1 MLNLHRLGHG
11 AESYYL
17 DQIVSGVED
26 YYVGEGEA
34 PGYWLA
40 TADQLGLDGLV
51 SPDHLRSVL
60 AGEDPHTGER
70 LHRAN
75 NRKVPGW
82 DLTFRAPKSVSIVW
96 GLGEPDVRA
105 QVVAAHEAA
114 ITTAVDYLEEVAA
127 FTRTGRN
134 GVHRV
139 QASGFIA
146 AGFRH
151 RTSRDG
157 DPLLHTHVLVANSV
171 LAADGKWRTIDAT
184 GLYDHAKTAGYIYSA
199 QLRHELTARLG
210 VGWGD
215 IENGL
220 ADIDGISPDLITA
233 FSKRRKQIEE
243 KLAEWG
249 LTSAKA
255 AQMSTLETRRA
266 KDTGPEHMDDFTA
279 RWRDEAAGL
288 GWTAADLT
296 AVLGASST
304 PIVDTAEATSVFERL
319 SSAEGLTERASTFD
333 RRDVICRLFN
343 ELPAGVSAASVLDLA
358 DTYLQHPD
366 VVALTETERCGNRY
380 STAEL
385 LALETQV
392 LRQCRDGIGAGAPTA
407 DWHTV
412 MLALDDRPSM
422 SGEQGQ
428 AVLAITTSGNA
439 VDVMIAGP
447 GTGKTFSLDAAREAW
462 QRSGYSVIGCALSAA
477 AAHQLQSGSGIRS
490 TTIAMLDIDLRRGHE
505 WFDSKTVL
513 IVDEAG
519 MVGTRAIAPL
529 IDRATA
535 AGAKVVLVGDT
546 KQLPEIDAGGVL
558 RALEQRHPIVTL
570 TENRRQQV
578 SWEREALDDYRA
590 MRVKEAIGR
599 LDRLGS
605 LVTGT
610 NADIVRQGMVDDW
623 WRYRQ
628 GGGDALMMA
637 HRNVDVD
644 DLNRRARAQLAE
656 AHQLQGETIVVNERP
671 FQIGD
676 TVVCLRNVH
685 QRKIRNGTV
694 GEIVTIDHENRSVLL
709 DTTDGLRRL
718 HREYLDEG
726 WMRHGYAVTVHKAQ
740 GLTCEHGLLLAS
752 DETHHEM
759 GYVGLSR
766 GTHSN
771 RLYAVSTETDVDLE
785 PHQRKGSEPERDPI
799 SLVTESMTRSAAK
812 DLAITLAPA
821 KAPDHDADYGIDL

>member
-17 DQIVSGVED
+17 DQVVSGVED

-40 TADQLGLDGLV
+40 TADQVGLDGLV

-60 AGEDPHTGER
+60 AGEDPHTGEH
-70 LHRAN
+70 LHHAN

-82 DLTFRAPKSVSIVW
+82 DLAFRAPKSVSIVW
-96 GLGEPDVRA
+96 GLAEPDVSA

-114 ITTAVDYLEEVAA
+114 IAAAVDYLEEAAA

-139 QASGFIA
+139 EASGFIA

-151 RTSRDG
+151 RTWRGG

-220 ADIDGISPDLITA
+220 ADIEGINPDLITA
-233 FSKRRKQIEE
+233 FSKRREQIEA

-255 AQMSTLETRRA
+255 AQVSTLATRHA
-266 KDTGPEHMDDFTA
+266 KDPGPEHMEELTA

-288 GWTAADLT
+288 GWTAADLN
-296 AVLGASST
+296 AVLGTSST
-304 PIVDTAEATSVFERL
+304 PIVDTAETTQVFERL
-319 SSAEGLTERASTFD
+319 SLAEGLTERASTFD

-343 ELPAGVSAASVLDLA
+343 ELPAGVSAATVLDLA
-358 DTYLQHPD
+358 DDYLQQPD
-366 VVALTETERCGNRY
+366 VVALAETERCGNRY

-392 LRQCRDGIGAGAPTA
+392 LRQCRDGLGTGAPTA
-407 DWHTV
+407 NQHTV
-412 MLALDDRPSM
+412 VRALDDRPSM
-422 SGEQGQ
+422 SEEQRQ
-428 AVLAITTSGNA
+428 AVMDITTSGNA

-462 QRSGYSVIGCALSAA
+462 RHSGYSVIGCALSAA

-490 TTIAMLDIDLRRGHE
+490 TTIAMLEINLRRHHD
-505 WFDSKTVL
+505 WFDPKTVL

-519 MVGTRAIAPL
+519 MVGTRALAPL
-529 IDRATA
+529 IDQAAA

-558 RALEQRHPIVTL
+558 RALEHRHPTVTL

-578 SWEREALDDYRA
+578 SWEREALDDYRE
-590 MRVKEAIGR
+590 MRVKEAIAR
-599 LDRLGS
+599 LRRHGS

-610 NADIVRQGMVDDW
+610 NADVVRQGMVDEW
-623 WRYRQ
+623 WRHRQ
-628 GGGDALMMA
+628 GGHDALMMA

-644 DLNRRARAQLAE
+644 DLNRRARALLAE

-676 TVVCLRNVH
+676 TVVCLRNDH

-694 GEIVTIDHENRSVLL
+694 GEIVTIDHENRSVLI

-718 HREYLDEG
+718 HQEYLDEE

-752 DETHHEM
+752 DETHFET

-766 GTHSN
+766 GTLSN
-771 RLYAVSTETDVDLE
+771 RLYAVSTETDADLE
-785 PHQRKGSEPERDPI
+785 RHQRKGSEPERDPI
-799 SLVTESMTRSAAK
+799 GLVTESMSKSGAK
-812 DLAITLAPA
+812 YLAVESPSVQE
-821 KAPDHDADYGIDL
+821 ADFEMEL

>member
-1 MLNLHRLGHG
+1 MLNLHRLGHR

-17 DQIVSGVED
+17 DQVVSGVED

-60 AGEDPHTGER
+60 AGEDPQTGER
-70 LHRAN
+70 LHHAN

-96 GLGEPDVRA
+96 GLAEPEVSS
-105 QVVAAHEAA
+105 QVAAAHEAA

-127 FTRTGRN
+127 FTRAGRN

-139 QASGFIA
+139 AASGFIA

-220 ADIDGISPDLITA
+220 ADIDGINPELITA
-233 FSKRRKQIEE
+233 FSKRREQIEA

-255 AQMSTLETRRA
+255 AQMSTLETRSA
-266 KDTGPEHMDDFTA
+266 KDTGPEHIDDLTA
-279 RWRDEAAGL
+279 RWRDEAAEL
-288 GWTAADLT
+288 GWTAVDLT

-304 PIVDTAEATSVFERL
+304 PIVDTDETISVFEQL

-343 ELPAGVSAASVLDLA
+343 ELPAGVSAAMVLDLA
-358 DTYLQHPD
+358 DTYLERPD

-392 LRQCRDGIGAGAPTA
+392 LQQCHDGLDASAPTV

-422 SGEQGQ
+422 SHEQGQ

-462 QRSGYSVIGCALSAA
+462 QRSGHSIIGCALSAA

-505 WFDSKTVL
+505 WLDSKTVL

-578 SWEREALDDYRA
+578 PWEREALDDYRA
-590 MRVKEAIGR
+590 MRVEKAIANLHR
-599 LDRLGS
+599 HGS

-610 NADIVRQGMVDDW
+610 NADVVRQGMVDDW
-623 WRYRQ
+623 WHHRQ
-628 GGGDALMMA
+628 ASRDALMMS

-644 DLNRRARAQLAE
+644 DLNRRARAHLAE
-656 AHQLQGETIVVNERP
+656 AHLLQGETIVVSERP

-676 TVVCLRNVH
+676 TVVCLRNDH

-709 DTTDGLRRL
+709 DSTDGLRRL
-718 HREYLDEG
+718 HQEYLDEG

-771 RLYAVSTETDVDLE
+771 RLYAVTTEDVDADLDS
-785 PHQRKGSEPERDPI
+785 HRRVGADPERDP
-799 SLVTESMTRSAAK
+799 LRVVVDSMSASAAK
-812 DLAITLAPA
+812 NLAVAEAEEMGPDL
-821 KAPDHDADYGIDL
+821 GW

>member
-17 DQIVSGVED
+17 DQVVSDVED
-26 YYVGEGEA
+26 YYVGAGEA

-40 TADQLGLDGLV
+40 TADQLGLDGVV
-51 SPDHLRSVL
+51 SPEHLRAVL
-60 AGEDPHTGER
+60 AGHDPSTGEH
-70 LHRAN
+70 LHHAK

-82 DLTFRAPKSVSIVW
+82 DPTFRAPKSVSIVW
-96 GLGEPDVRA
+96 GLCEPAVSE

-139 QASGFIA
+139 EASGFIA
-146 AGFRH
+146 AGLRH

-157 DPLLHTHVLVANSV
+157 DPLLRTHVLVANSV

-220 ADIDGISPDLITA
+220 ADIDGVSLELIKQ
-233 FSKRRKQIEE
+233 FSKRREQIEA

-249 LTSAKA
+249 LTSAKV
-255 AQMSTLETRRA
+255 AQVSTLETRRA
-266 KDTGPEHMDDFTA
+266 KETAPEHSSDLTA
-279 RWRDEAAGL
+279 RWRVEAAGL
-288 GWTAADLT
+288 GWTAVDLT
-296 AVLGASST
+296 EVLDTSSA
-304 PIVDTAEATSVFERL
+304 PIIDTDETSLVLERL

-343 ELPAGVSAASVLDLA
+343 ELPAGVSAATVLDLA
-358 DTYLQHPD
+358 DDYLQQPD

-380 STAEL
+380 STVEL

-392 LRQCRDGIGAGAPTA
+392 LRQCHDGLGAGAATA
-407 DWHTV
+407 NRHTV
-412 MLALDDRPSM
+412 FRALDDRPSM
-422 SGEQGQ
+422 SVEQSQ
-428 AVLAITTSGNA
+428 AVTDITTSGNA
-439 VDVMIAGP
+439 IDVVIAGP

-462 QRSGYSVIGCALSAA
+462 HHSGYSVIGCALSDA
-477 AAHQLQSGSGIRS
+477 AAHQLQAGSGIRS
-490 TTIAMLDIDLRRGHE
+490 TTIAMLEIDLRRRE
-505 WFDSKTVL
+505 WFNPKTVL
-513 IVDEAG
+513 IVEAG

-529 IDRATA
+529 IDQATV

-578 SWEREALDDYRA
+578 PWEREALDDYRA
-590 MRVKEAIGR
+590 MRVKEAIGQ
-599 LDRLGS
+599 LDRHGS
-605 LVTGT
+605 FVTGT
-610 NADIVRQGMVDDW
+610 NADVVRQGMVGDW
-623 WRYRQ
+623 WRHRQ
-628 GGGDALMMA
+628 GGRDALMMA

-644 DLNRRARAQLAE
+644 DLNRRARAHLAE

-676 TVVCLRNVH
+676 TVVCLRNDH

-694 GEIVTIDHENRSVLL
+694 GEIVAIDHENRSVLL
-709 DTTDGLRRL
+709 DTADGLRRL

-726 WMRHGYAVTVHKAQ
+726 WLRHGYAVTVHKAQ
-740 GLTCEHGLLLAS
+740 GLTCEHGLLLAF
-752 DETHHEM
+752 DETHHEV

-766 GTHSN
+766 GTLSN
-771 RLYAVSTETDVDLE
+771 RLYAVRTETDVDLE
-785 PHQRKGSEPERDPI
+785 PHQRKRSEPERDSI
-799 SLVTESMTRSAAK
+799 GLVTESMTRSAAK
-812 DLAITLAPA
+812 DLAVTLPPA
-821 KAPDHDADYGIDL
+821 MAPDHDADYGIDL